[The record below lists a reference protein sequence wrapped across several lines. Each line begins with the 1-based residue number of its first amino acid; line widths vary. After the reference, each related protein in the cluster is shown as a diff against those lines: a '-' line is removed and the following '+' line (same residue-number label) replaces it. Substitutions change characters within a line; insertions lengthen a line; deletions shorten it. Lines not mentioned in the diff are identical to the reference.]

1 MEKIRV
7 IISNQQKAVKIP
19 TGIRMLIRRCCHAV
33 LQLEGFKDSAE
44 ISVSFV
50 DNDQIQEM
58 NRQYRN
64 IDAPTDV
71 LSFECDSPFGDEV
84 PDGEVV
90 ELGDVILCPA
100 VIAAQAPDFNTTPAD
115 EFRLMLVHGMLHLLG
130 YDHIDPDD
138 ATRMED
144 RELVILRS
152 LAQVRGIDPQSI
164 VIGPTTSHLDD

>member
-1 MEKIRV
+1 MSV
-7 IISNQQKAVKIP
+7 LISNDGAIQVPIDADEIVQVIQ
-19 TGIRMLIRRCCHAV
+19 AV
-33 LQLEGFKDSAE
+33 LSAE
-44 ISVSFV
+44 EVERECSVSVSIV
-50 DNDQIQEM
+50 DEDEIQSLNAM
-58 NRQYRN
+58 WRQ

-130 YDHIDPDD
+130 YDD

>member
-1 MEKIRV
+1 MSV
-7 IISNQQKAVKIP
+7 IISNDG
-19 TGIRMLIRRCCHAV
+19 GIQVPIDADEIIQVIQAV
-33 LQLEGFKDSAE
+33 LSAE
-44 ISVSFV
+44 AVERECSVSVSIV
-50 DNDQIQEM
+50 DEDEIQSLNAM
-58 NRQYRN
+58 WRQ

-130 YDHIDPDD
+130 YDHIDSDD
-138 ATRMED
+138 AARMED
-144 RELVILRS
+144 RELVILRG